1 MKSAEQGL
9 RRRFM
14 ENQLITTQYRT
25 SYKKSNTEKEE
36 NLIHWITFFRRNWH
50 IYVEFV
56 LGIKLR
62 PFQQIMIYLMGISEI
77 FFAICSRG
85 LSKSFLAGLGAIVK
99 MNLYPYSEVVITSS
113 TVPQANKLVEK
124 KIRDELIKKL
134 SPYLLYMYE
143 KEYLVIT
150 RAEDGY
156 KIENKLN
163 GSTLVVLACLDSSR
177 GSRSTMLIYEEA
189 RLLKKTIIDSV
200 FEKMSHPRQA
210 KYLENPIYAS
220 NPRWLEEC
228 QHIYITSA
236 RFKFEWFWLLFKKTF
251 TRIFTDKKTKCNI
264 FAGDIFLAIDN
275 GLKTWADYR
284 NGLHGDKYDFNME
297 DLNEMIGESDDA
309 FFTIQSF
316 KENQVLRSGF
326 VPPTTHE
333 LNITDFDSIY
343 PKQEDEVRIVGVDYA
358 FANTVINDQKND
370 NTIIMCFSGVWK
382 KNKFERRL
390 DYITLHEASDSLGAA
405 DRARELFWLY
415 DADYL
420 VPDSV

>member
-1 MKSAEQGL
+1 MRPSTKPL

-14 ENQLITTQYRT
+14 ENQLITTKYRT
-25 SYKKSNTEKEE
+25 SNKKRSEEKEE

-50 IYVEFV
+50 IYVEFI

-62 PFQQIMIYLMGISEI
+62 PFQQIMIYLMGVSEI

-85 LSKSFLAGLGAIVK
+85 LSKSFIAGIGAIVK
-99 MNLYPYSEVVITSS
+99 MNLYPYSEVIITSS

-143 KEYLVIT
+143 KEYLVLT
-150 RAEDGY
+150 KSDDGY

-163 GSTLVVLACLDSSR
+163 GSSLAVLACLDSSR

-228 QHIYITSA
+228 QHVYITSA
-236 RFKFEWFWLLFKKTF
+236 RYKFEWFWLLFKRTF
-251 TRIFTDKKTKCNI
+251 SRIFTDRKTKCNI
-264 FAGDIFLAIDN
+264 FAGDIFMAIEN
-275 GLKTWADYR
+275 GLKTWSDYR
-284 NGLHGDKYDFNME
+284 NGLNGDQYDFKME

-309 FFTIQSF
+309 FFTIKSF
-316 KENQVLRSGF
+316 RENQIIEKCFR
-326 VPPTTHE
+326 PPLTND
-333 LNITDFDSIY
+333 LYMTDVDSLF
-343 PKQEDEVRIVGVDYA
+343 PKEEDEIRIVGVDYA
-358 FANTVINDQKND
+358 FANTTKESQKND
-370 NTIIMCFSGVWK
+370 NTIIMCISGKWK
-382 KNKFERRL
+382 KNRFERRL
-390 DYITLHEASDSLGAA
+390 DYIELHEASDSLGAA

-415 DADYL
+415 HADYL